1 MNSDRTLF
9 QARIIAL
16 ALVGG
21 VVVVAGVALLLV
33 DGEPPGVLD
42 PGSGRLLFLGWAA
55 LSVIWV
61 GAWYA
66 LWRRA
71 KRIITPVRGSREIH
85 GEELGRGRVLPSLI
99 LAWAFLEAV
108 AMTGAIVYLL
118 TARLSALIGGL
129 LVMAFGIA
137 LSFPREEWFSRRRW
151 RFEES
156 DRI

>member
-1 MNSDRTLF
+1 MSPDRKLF

-16 ALVGG
+16 ALAGG

-42 PGSGRLLFLGWAA
+42 PGSDRLLFFGWAA

-61 GAWYA
+61 GGWYA

-71 KRIITPVRGSREIH
+71 KRIIDRARVSGGIH
-85 GEELGRGRVLPSLI
+85 GEEAGPGRVLPSLI
-99 LAWAFLEAV
+99 LAWAFLEAA

-137 LSFPREEWFSRRRW
+137 LSFPREKWFSRRRW
-151 RFEES
+151 RFEEP
-156 DRI
+156 DRS